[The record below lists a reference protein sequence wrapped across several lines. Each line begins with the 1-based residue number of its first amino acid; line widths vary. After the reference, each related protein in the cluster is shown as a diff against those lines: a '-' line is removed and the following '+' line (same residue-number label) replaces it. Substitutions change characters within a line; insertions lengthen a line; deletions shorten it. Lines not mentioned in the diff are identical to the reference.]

1 MASSTEETMTNEQK
15 QIADFTQQHP
25 AEWRLDKTGDCIYG
39 GSLDLW
45 HDDGILIHLT
55 IRADPRLIVR
65 VFYGGGLI
73 AGCFRDGSL
82 LTRIASRVVDA
93 IQTYD
98 GTVAALPVW
107 LRDPVRS
114 ELRARANKLLD
125 AAR

>member
-1 MASSTEETMTNEQK
+1 MTHEQK
-15 QIADFTQQHP
+15 QIADFIQQHP
-25 AEWRLDKTGDCIYG
+25 AEWRLDKNGDCIYG
-39 GSLDLW
+39 ASLDLW
-45 HDDGILIHLT
+45 HDNGILVHLT
-55 IRADPRLIVR
+55 IRADSCLIVR
-65 VFYGGGLI
+65 VFYGGGVI
-73 AGCFRDGSL
+73 AGSFRDAPL
-82 LTRIASRVVDA
+82 LTRIASRVTDA